1 MGNMPN
7 ALCRDKWE
15 VVTGSGFPVTAK
27 KTVGLRRDTVLGV
40 MRLKKAT
47 SAAIQPP
54 KKRGFF
60 SRAIEQWDLQLLVLP
75 GIILLLIF
83 SYAPMYGLIM
93 SFQEYR
99 LGDTI
104 GMSQWVGF
112 KHFVSLIKDPMFMPA
127 LRNTLAISG
136 LKLTIGFVCPIF
148 FALFLNEMQNQGIK
162 KVIQTVSYLP
172 HFISWTVCALLLFD
186 LLGTDGT
193 VNEILVALGIFKE
206 PTNFFQHG
214 EWFWGIALG
223 SDIWKELGWNSI
235 IYISAIAGIDAE
247 MYEAADIDGA
257 TRAQKMW
264 HITCKSIKPTIVL
277 LFIMNVGGILNQNF
291 DQIMMLT
298 NQMGNS
304 FLKGTADV
312 IDTFVYRRGI
322 SEGRISFGTAAGLFK
337 SAINFVLL
345 LVANK
350 VADKA
355 GESALF

>member
-1 MGNMPN
+1 
-7 ALCRDKWE
+7 
-15 VVTGSGFPVTAK
+15 
-27 KTVGLRRDTVLGV
+27 
-40 MRLKKAT
+40 MRLKKT
-47 SAAIQPP
+47 NEAAIEVP
-54 KKRGFF
+54 KKKKGNFF
-60 SRAIEQWDLQLLVLP
+60 KRALDQWDLQVLVLP
-75 GIILLLIF
+75 GILLLIVF
-83 SYAPMYGLIM
+83 SYLPMYGLVM
-93 SFQEYR
+93 SFQEYH
-99 LGDTI
+99 LGEFP
-104 GMSQWVGF
+104 GFSQWVGF
-112 KHFVSLIKDPMFMPA
+112 KHFISLFKDPAFPAA
-127 LRNTLAISG
+127 LRNTIVISV

-148 FALFLNEMQNQGIK
+148 FAIFLNEMSHQGTK

-172 HFISWTVCALLLFD
+172 HFISWTVCSLLLFD
-186 LLGTDGT
+186 LLGTSGT
-193 VNEILVALGIFKE
+193 VNEILVALHIFKE

-214 EWFWGIALG
+214 DWFWGIALG

-264 HITCKSIKPTIVL
+264 HITCKAIKPTIIL
-277 LFIMNVGGILNQNF
+277 LFIMNVGGVLNANF

-312 IDTFVYRRGI
+312 IDTFVFRRGI

-337 SAINFVLL
+337 AVINFILL
-345 LVANK
+345 LTANK
-350 VADKA
+350 IADKA

>member
-1 MGNMPN
+1 MKKVN
-7 ALCRDKWE
+7 A
-15 VVTGSGFPVTAK
+15 GAAAAAAPAK
-27 KTVGLRRDTVLGV
+27 K
-40 MRLKKAT
+40 
-47 SAAIQPP
+47 
-54 KKRGFF
+54 KRNFF
-60 SRAIEQWDLQLLVLP
+60 VRAIEQWDLQLLVLP
-75 GIILLLIF
+75 GIILLLVF
-83 SYAPMYGLIM
+83 SYFPMYGLIM
-93 SFQEYR
+93 AFQEYKVSDPFP
-99 LGDTI
+99 GI
-104 GMSQWVGF
+104 SQWVGF
-112 KHFVSLIKDPMFMPA
+112 KHFIDLFSDVDFFPA

-148 FALFLNEMQNQGIK
+148 FALFLNEMRHQGTK

-172 HFISWTVCALLLFD
+172 HFISWTVCSLLLFD
-186 LLGTDGT
+186 LLGTTGT
-193 VNEILVALGIFKE
+193 VNEILLALGIFKN
-206 PTNFFQHG
+206 PTNFFQKG
-214 EWFWGIALG
+214 DWFWGIALF

-304 FLKGTADV
+304 FLKPYADV
-312 IDTFVYRRGI
+312 IDTFVFRRGI
-322 SEGRISFGTAAGLFK
+322 SGGRISFGTAAGLFK
-337 SAINFVLL
+337 AVINFILL

-350 VADKA
+350 IADKA
-355 GESALF
+355 GENALF